1 MSEKQSSQPGS
12 NPRPIRSFVLRQ
24 GRKTKAQQHALDNY
38 WSAFGIEKGN
48 TLLDFAELFG
58 NEQPVTLEIGF
69 GNGESL
75 ATMAQA
81 APQRNF
87 IGIEVHSPGVG
98 HLLHLINGYQLS
110 NVRVLAY
117 DATEILKQRIM
128 PESLDRLQ
136 LFFPD
141 PWHKKRHHK
150 RRLVQPDFVSLVAR
164 RLRKEGV
171 LHMATDWED
180 YAIHMVDVMTA
191 STDFA
196 NCHAGDSP
204 YTPRP
209 DSRPLTKFEQ
219 RGLKLGHEVWDLL
232 YYRL

>member
-171 LHMATDWED
+171 LHMA
-180 YAIHMVDVMTA
+180 AMPVIRRIR
-191 STDFA
+191 
-196 NCHAGDSP
+196 HAQ
-204 YTPRP
+204 TH
-209 DSRPLTKFEQ
+209 
-219 RGLKLGHEVWDLL
+219 GH
-232 YYRL
+232 